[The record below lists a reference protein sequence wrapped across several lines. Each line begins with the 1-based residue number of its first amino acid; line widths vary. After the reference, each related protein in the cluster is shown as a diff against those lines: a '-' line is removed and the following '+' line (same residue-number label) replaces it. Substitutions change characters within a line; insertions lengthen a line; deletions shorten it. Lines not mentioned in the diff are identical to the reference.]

1 MHCAWV
7 GPEWPWVLPQSVIL
21 VPAVNLG
28 GQAWVLQFWLSVP
41 CPTHAAPLTLG
52 NGELHRRVR
61 DWVPVAQV
69 LEHALHA
76 VKDDQPPLM
85 ALTPEAVQSPLT
97 LWFPPKGLGSYYK
110 RFT

>member
-1 MHCAWV
+1 
-7 GPEWPWVLPQSVIL
+7 
-21 VPAVNLG
+21 
-28 GQAWVLQFWLSVP
+28 VLQFWLSVP
-41 CPTHAAPLTLG
+41 CPTHAAPLALG

-97 LWFPPKGLGSYYK
+97 LWFTPSLWSNSRHLPWAWVGCTVHLQEPPVCEHLKLGWMLAV
-110 RFT
+110 